1 MALGL
6 VSIFGL
12 TGMNVYSLYALHEN
26 TVQNTVEKQKRQ
38 MLEFTN
44 QVRSRFSYPVGEL
57 WQLDMQKIGEAFST
71 PETVPTELINI
82 VYEADQDPLFSDIY
96 LYPTRT
102 DTCTKREKRVVW
114 KFDNTYGQFE
124 RTPDIHHR
132 VNDGLAMAQTR
143 MNSLIGEY
151 QWNTRVF
158 FDSHNSITIVMVDP
172 DNQKIIG
179 YLNFLI
185 NREYLVNEYL
195 TPKLTKVFG
204 SGEETGIILWL
215 HDWTKNEVL
224 ATTDPNY
231 HYNYQK
237 VDFIQ
242 NFPDLLNDWNLK
254 AAFTA
259 NPVIAASRASLM
271 RNLFV
276 LGGAVILIVGAL
288 AFIFYTAQR
297 ERSLV
302 ERQSLF
308 LANVTHELQTPLSV
322 ILAAGENLSDGRV
335 SDTKRLRSYGTH
347 IYTESMRLRS
357 MIERLLDTAK
367 MNSNGTSLQKK
378 QIDLPAFT
386 KNLLTN
392 KQSYFDSN
400 GVNPVFECMEVN
412 AVIHAVPDDITSALD
427 NLIENAIKYSQ
438 ERKFL
443 AIRIFQSKKH
453 VTLEV
458 EDHGIGIPR
467 KAQKYIFDKF
477 FRVEDTL
484 TATTK
489 GHGLGLSIVK
499 NLVKR
504 NGGTIRVSSSPGKG
518 STFTLSFPVYSMAED
533 QKIPGNNQILKS
545 QKFTHVS

>member
-44 QVRSRFSYPVGEL
+44 QVRSRLSYPVGEL
-57 WQLDMQKIGEAFST
+57 WQLDMQKIGGEISE
-71 PETVPTELINI
+71 PESVPTELVKV
-82 VYEADQDPLFSDIY
+82 VYEANEDPLFSDIY
-96 LYPTRT
+96 FYPTRT
-102 DTCTKREKRVVW
+102 DTCAKREKRVVW
-114 KFDNTYGQFE
+114 KFENTYGQFE
-124 RTPDIHHR
+124 KVPDIHYR

-151 QWNTRVF
+151 QWNTHVF
-158 FDSHNSITIVMVDP
+158 FDSHNSMTIVMVDP
-172 DNQKIIG
+172 GNQQIIG

-185 NREYLVNEYL
+185 NREYLVDEYL
-195 TPKLTKVFG
+195 TSKLTKVFG

-224 ATTDPNY
+224 ATTDSNY
-231 HYNYQK
+231 HYDYQK

-259 NPVIAASRASLM
+259 NPVIAASRASLI

-357 MIERLLDTAK
+357 MIERLLDTAR

-378 QIDLPAFT
+378 QIDLPVFT

-392 KQSYFDSN
+392 KQSYFESN
-400 GVNPVFECMEVN
+400 GVNPVFECMEAN
-412 AVIHAVPDDITSALD
+412 AIIHADPNDITSALD
-427 NLIENAIKYSQ
+427 NLIENAIKYSP

-443 AIRIFQSKKH
+443 AIRIFQRKKQ

-467 KAQKYIFDKF
+467 KAQKYIFEKF

-499 NLVKR
+499 NLVTR
-504 NGGTIRVSSSPGKG
+504 NGGTIRVSSTPGKG
-518 STFTLSFPVYSMAED
+518 STFTLRFPVFSMAED
-533 QKIPGNNQILKS
+533 QTIPGTNQILKS
-545 QKFTHVS
+545 QNFTHVS